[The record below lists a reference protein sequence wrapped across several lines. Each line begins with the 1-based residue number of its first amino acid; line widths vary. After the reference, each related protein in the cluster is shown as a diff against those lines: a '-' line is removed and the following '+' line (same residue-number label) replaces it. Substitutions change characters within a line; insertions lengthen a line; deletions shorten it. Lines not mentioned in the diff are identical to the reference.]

1 MSSEENKSQSEAKN
15 KYNQKS
21 MCFNSDLNIIQ
32 EPQLPKEKQT
42 EQESIKFFE
51 QKADNYSINNASIDK
66 DFSSPIKLDNK
77 FQNTNSSLG
86 KNKKINYFKSNK
98 INLFDK
104 KENSEKIFCNC
115 TKTRCKKKYCE
126 CFANNKLCKDCNCI
140 NCLNTNLNSNNDNN
154 SPKESSENEEI
165 FCTCTKSNCN
175 KKYCECYKLG
185 KKCNDRCKCSNCLNS
200 IYPLFN
206 IKNKDDNSK
215 ENINDSYNN
224 NNSNELKDKKEKK
237 DLDLDENKSNLN
249 SGKSSSNDDSDESFQ
264 IQRISIFINQYQTLV
279 NVEKFTKEDMMLIS
293 KKRYNNE

>member
-1 MSSEENKSQSEAKN
+1 MSSEENKSQSETKN
-15 KYNQKS
+15 KYNQNS

-32 EPQLPKEKQT
+32 EPQLLKEKQS
-42 EQESIKFFE
+42 EQESIKIFE
-51 QKADNYSINNASIDK
+51 QKTDNYSINNASIDK
-66 DFSSPIKLDNK
+66 DFSSPIKFDNK
-77 FQNTNSSLG
+77 FQNTNSSVD
-86 KNKKINYFKSNK
+86 KNKKINFFKSNK

-126 CFANNKLCKDCNCI
+126 CFASNKLCKDCNCI
-140 NCLNTNLNSNNDNN
+140 NCLNINLNSNDDNC
-154 SPKESSENEEI
+154 PKELSENEEI

-175 KKYCECYKLG
+175 KKYCECFKLG

-224 NNSNELKDKKEKK
+224 NSNELKDKKEKK
-237 DLDLDENKSNLN
+237 DSDLDENKSNSN
-249 SGKSSSNDDSDESFQ
+249 YRKSSSNEDSDESFQ

-279 NVEKFTKEDMMLIS
+279 NVEKFSKEEMKLLS
-293 KKRYNNE
+293 KKRSKSQ